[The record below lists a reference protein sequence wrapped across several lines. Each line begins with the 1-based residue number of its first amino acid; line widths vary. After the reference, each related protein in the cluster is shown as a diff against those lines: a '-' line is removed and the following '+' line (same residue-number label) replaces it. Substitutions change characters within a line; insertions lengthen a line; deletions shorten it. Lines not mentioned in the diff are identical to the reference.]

1 MMRRGDVVAIADRSG
16 QFTGKP
22 RPAVIVQ
29 SDFFEEI
36 PTVTIC
42 PLTSVSADA
51 PLTRVPVEP
60 TDALP
65 LTRRSWIMAD
75 KITTIRRDHVGQLIG
90 KVSSEAMGRLDR
102 SMAVFLGMG

>member
-1 MMRRGDVVAIADRSG
+1 MRRGDVVAIADRSG

-29 SDFFEEI
+29 SDFFEAI

-51 PLTRVPVEP
+51 PLTRVPLEP
-60 TDALP
+60 NDALP
-65 LTRRSWIMAD
+65 LARRSWIMAD

-90 KVSSEAMGRLDR
+90 TVPGEAMGRLER
-102 SMAVFLGMG
+102 SLVVFLGMG